1 MLSVIIPCFNE
12 EKLVKKTFAEVLK
25 SIKISKI
32 KKYEI
37 VFIDDGS
44 SDNSLKIVKKKFTKI
59 KNIRIYSN
67 EKNLGIGHVFFKG
80 ITLSKG
86 NYLIQ
91 IPSDN
96 SHKAREISKL
106 LNFYNANYDIVTT
119 FYEDVIGRN
128 YLRKLFTKL
137 YTPFLNFIYGLNLP
151 YYNGLTLY
159 KSKLIKNLK
168 IHNRDFSYQIEI
180 FVKLFYTSRIKK
192 KIISTIAL
200 DRKKGSKA
208 FTIKNSLRVI
218 SSIARI
224 FVISLLLR
232 TSKFLNH
239 FKNKSQ
245 Y

>member
-1 MLSVIIPCFNE
+1 MLSVIIPCYNE
-12 EKLVKKTFAEVLK
+12 EKLVKKTFTEVLK
-25 SIKISKI
+25 SIKICKI

-37 VFIDDGS
+37 IFIDDGS
-44 SDNSLKIVKKKFTKI
+44 SDKSLEIVKKNFKKI
-59 KNIRIYSN
+59 KNIRIYFN
-67 EKNLGIGHVFFKG
+67 KKNLGIGHVFFKG
-80 ITLSKG
+80 IQLSKG

-106 LNFYNANYDIVTT
+106 LNFYNSNYDIVTT
-119 FYEDVIGRN
+119 FYKDVVGRN

-159 KSKLIKNLK
+159 KNKLIKNLK
-168 IHNRDFSYQIEI
+168 IRNRNFSYQIEI
-180 FVKLFYTSRIKK
+180 FVKLFYTTKIKK
-192 KIISTIAL
+192 KIISTVAL

-208 FTIKNSLRVI
+208 FTMKNSIRVA
-218 SSIARI
+218 SSIRRI
-224 FVISLLLR
+224 FVMSLFLR

-239 FKNKSQ
+239 SKNKSE
-245 Y
+245 

>member
-1 MLSVIIPCFNE
+1 MKFLLYFV
-12 EKLVKKTFAEVLK
+12 
-25 SIKISKI
+25 
-32 KKYEI
+32 
-37 VFIDDGS
+37 
-44 SDNSLKIVKKKFTKI
+44 SLIF
-59 KNIRIYSN
+59 
-67 EKNLGIGHVFFKG
+67 
-80 ITLSKG
+80 SKG

-106 LNFYNANYDIVTT
+106 LNFYNSNYDIVTT
-119 FYEDVIGRN
+119 FYKDVVGRN

-159 KSKLIKNLK
+159 KNKLIKSLK
-168 IHNRDFSYQIEI
+168 IQNRNFSYQIEI
-180 FVKLFYTSRIKK
+180 FVKLFYTTKIKK

-208 FTIKNSLRVI
+208 FTMKNSIRVV
-218 SSIARI
+218 SSITRI
-224 FVISLLLR
+224 FVMSLFLR

-239 FKNKSQ
+239 SKNKSE
-245 Y
+245 